1 MVLGLGMA
9 VVSMFLWSSMEMSVL
24 GTSICLIMSGFLV
37 SNMSHVELSGWLYSD
52 SNAVLLIILSV
63 YISLL
68 MFMSSLH
75 VSRFSVFSKLIV
87 SILGCLLASFSVSSL
102 GGFYVFFESVLLPT
116 FILIMGWGYQPER
129 IQAVLYMVVYTV
141 AGSMPLLYGLAKIYL
156 CGGSLCMSG
165 VYNLVYKSVE
175 TLPWMFLIAFFVK
188 LPMFPFHIWL
198 PKAHVEAPVA
208 GSMILAGLLLKL
220 GGYGI
225 IRISGVVDLSCFTFG
240 GVAVLYSAMWGGVLT
255 SVACIR
261 QIDLK
266 CLVAYSSIGHMS
278 FVLLGSA
285 SNSGLGVL
293 GGLVVMV
300 GHGLCSSGLFA
311 FVNVLYSRSGSR
323 LIALNKGFLLVA
335 PILSLCCF
343 LLVSS
348 NMAAPPSLNLVGE
361 VFVFMVGS
369 CLSSCTVLML
379 GVMSFMSACY
389 SLYLYVSTQHGSV
402 GEFFIFSKSDYNESL
417 LLLFHWL
424 PLNFLFLVL

>member
-1 MVLGLGMA
+1 MVLGLGGA
-9 VVSMFLWSSMEMSVL
+9 VVLMVLWSSAEMSVL
-24 GTSICLIMSGFLV
+24 GACICLVMSGGLV
-37 SNMSHVELSGWLYSD
+37 SSMGRFELGGWLYVDMS
-52 SNAVLLIILSV
+52 AVLLMLLSV

-68 MFMSSLH
+68 MLMSSLH
-75 VSRFSVFSKLIV
+75 VKRFGLFSKLVI
-87 SILGCLLASFSVSSL
+87 SILGCLLGSFSATSL
-102 GGFYVFFESVLLPT
+102 GGFYVGFESVLLPT

-141 AGSMPLLYGLAKIYL
+141 AGSMPLLYGLAKVYL
-156 CGGSLCMSG
+156 LGGSLCMSG
-165 VYNLVYKSVE
+165 MHSLVYKSVE
-175 TLPWMFLIAFFVK
+175 IFPWMFLIAFFVK
-188 LPMFPFHIWL
+188 LPVFPFHIWL

-225 IRISGVVDLSCFTFG
+225 IRISSVVDFSCFSLG
-240 GVAVLYSAMWGGVLT
+240 GTTGLCGALWGGVLT
-255 SVACIR
+255 SVACVR

-278 FVLLGSA
+278 FVLFGCA
-285 SNSGLGVL
+285 SNTSLGVL

-311 FVNVLYSRSGSR
+311 FVNVLYSRSSSR
-323 LIALNKGFLLVA
+323 LIALNKGLLLVS
-335 PILSLCCF
+335 PIFSLCCF
-343 LLVSS
+343 LLISS

-361 VFVFMVGS
+361 VFVYIV
-369 CLSSCTVLML
+369 CLCFSPQMVLML
-379 GVMSFMSACY
+379 GIMSFMSACY

-402 GEFFIFSKSDYNESL
+402 GEFFFVSKSDYNESL
-417 LLLFHWL
+417 LLLLHWL